1 MNAFQFKYES
11 EIGKY
16 RRMFAK
22 RHVSFEEV
30 AQALFNRDMDKLRDL
45 IKPLTDYQ
53 IELLYYYAEENGKE
67 NKYDHVIMDEFW
79 ASPWEYNLVY
89 MP

>member
-1 MNAFQFKYES
+1 MKAFQFKYES

-22 RHVSFEEV
+22 RNVSFEEV
-30 AQALFNRDMDKLRDL
+30 AQALFNRDMDKLR
-45 IKPLTDYQ
+45 
-53 IELLYYYAEENGKE
+53 EL
-67 NKYDHVIMDEFW
+67 
-79 ASPWEYNLVY
+79 

>member
-22 RHVSFEEV
+22 RNVSFDEV

-45 IKPLTDYQ
+45 IKPLTDHQ
-53 IELLYYYAEENGKE
+53 IELLYDRLDRWYFEEYYFK
-67 NKYDHVIMDEFW
+67 
-79 ASPWEYNLVY
+79 
-89 MP
+89 